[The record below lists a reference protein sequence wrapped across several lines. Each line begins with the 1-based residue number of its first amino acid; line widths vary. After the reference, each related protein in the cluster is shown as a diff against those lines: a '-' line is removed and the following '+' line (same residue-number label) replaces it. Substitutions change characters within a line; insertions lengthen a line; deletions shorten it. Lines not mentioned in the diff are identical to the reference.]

1 MHLFCHLWH
10 FQRNAVARNYSKRTD
25 LLYTNLSSSG
35 RQKQKMSRK
44 KIIVSAFSNL
54 YTDQRI
60 EKICSTLHD
69 NGYIIELIGNNWGGE
84 EELSRPYLVSRIKL
98 ISKSLKTA
106 YFEFNWKLYREL
118 RKRSDKNTI
127 LYANDLDA
135 LLPNYLIAKKLNI
148 PLVFDS
154 HEIFS
159 EMPAIQGKM
168 SQKIWRYLEKAVI
181 PNIKFM
187 ITASAGYAIWFSNR
201 YGVQATVIQNAP
213 KKLDFN
219 VNIPENNPKI
229 ILYQGVINPFR
240 GIDKAIVAMHH
251 LDHVI
256 FKIAGD
262 GPKKKEYEELVIK
275 ENLQDKVLFLGK
287 LLPEDLRKITLTA
300 DCGMSIEENGGESY
314 YYSLPNKVLDCIQ
327 ARVPLIL
334 SDLPEMQNIKRQ
346 FDVGEIIE
354 NHHPENIAEA
364 FSLVL
369 RKGRKNYQAELE
381 KAADLLCWENEEVKL
396 LKLFEKVLSSQQAMD
411 NKQ

>member
-1 MHLFCHLWH
+1 
-10 FQRNAVARNYSKRTD
+10 
-25 LLYTNLSSSG
+25 
-35 RQKQKMSRK
+35 MSRK

-60 EKICSTLHD
+60 EKVCRTLHEK
-69 NGYIIELIGNNWGGE
+69 GYAIELIGNTWGGKE
-84 EELSRPYLVSRIKL
+84 KLSRPYPVSRIQM

-118 RKRSDKNTI
+118 KKKADEETI

-135 LLPNYLIAKKLNI
+135 LLPNYLIAKKKQI
-148 PLVFDS
+148 PLIFDS

-168 SQKIWRYLEKAVI
+168 SQKLWRYLEKKI
-181 PNIKFM
+181 LSDLKLM
-187 ITASAGYAIWFSNR
+187 ITASSGYAEWFKKR
-201 YGVQATVIQNAP
+201 YGIQATVVQNAP
-213 KKLDFN
+213 QK
-219 VNIPENNPKI
+219 VNFTIEIPENNPKV

-240 GIDKAIVAMHH
+240 GIDKAILAMHY
-251 LDHVI
+251 LENVI

-262 GPKKKEYEELVIK
+262 GPRRKEYEELVVK

-287 LLPEDLRKITLTA
+287 LLPEDLRKVTLTA

-334 SDLPEMQNIKRQ
+334 SDLPEMQKIKNQYNI
-346 FDVGEIIE
+346 GEIIKD
-354 NHHPENIAEA
+354 HSPENIARA
-364 FSLVL
+364 IQMVL
-369 RKGRKNYQAELE
+369 NKGRKNYLPELE
-381 KAADLLCWENEEVKL
+381 KAAAILCWENEKIKL
-396 LKLFEKVLSSQQAMD
+396 LEVMKRASL
-411 NKQ
+411 

>member
-1 MHLFCHLWH
+1 M
-10 FQRNAVARNYSKRTD
+10 NRT
-25 LLYTNLSSSG
+25 
-35 RQKQKMSRK
+35 

-60 EKICSTLHD
+60 EKICKTLHD
-69 NGYIIELIGNNWGGE
+69 SGYTIELIGNNWGGE
-84 EELSRPYLVSRIKL
+84 KELSRPYLISRIGL
-98 ISKSLKTA
+98 VSKSLKTA
-106 YFEFNWKLYREL
+106 YFEFNWKLYQEL
-118 RKRSDKNTI
+118 KKRSDKNTI

-187 ITASAGYAIWFSNR
+187 ITASSGYAIWFSNR

-219 VNIPENNPKI
+219 INIPDNNPKV
-229 ILYQGVINPFR
+229 ILYQGAINPFR
-240 GIDKAIVAMHH
+240 GIDKAILAMHY
-251 LDHVI
+251 LNDVI
-256 FKIAGD
+256 LKIAGD
-262 GPKKKEYEELVIK
+262 GPKKKEYEELVFK
-275 ENLQDKVLFLGK
+275 ENLQDKVQFLGK
-287 LLPEDLRKITLTA
+287 LLPEDLRKITVTV

-364 FSLVL
+364 IRSILS
-369 RKGRKNYQAELE
+369 KGRKNYQSELE
-381 KAADLLCWENEEVKL
+381 KAANIYCWENEEVKL
-396 LKLFEKVLSSQQAMD
+396 LQLFEKVTSLQQASG
-411 NKQ
+411 KKH